1 MDLRVTLASA
11 CTDVVGKSVV
21 GIGGYMHSP
30 DAASRIVVV
39 IALASLIRAGSDV
52 SVLAIRLDKLRR
64 MILASTR
71 ADMSREMVW

>member
-1 MDLRVTLASA
+1 MKVTFASA
-11 CTDVVGKSVV
+11 CNDVVGKSVV
-21 GIGGYMHSP
+21 GIVGYRHSP

-39 IALASLIRAGSDV
+39 IALASLIRAGSAV
-52 SVLAIRLDKLRR
+52 SVLAIKLERLSK